1 MGASGGTVAE
11 QKAHGAISDELVA
24 AAEEAGLQYVSDHRP
39 GYTRRAKGK
48 HFDYFNTDG
57 KSIRDD
63 QRRLRIKRLAIPP
76 AWTDVWICPSP
87 NGHIQATGRDARG
100 RKQYRYHERWREVRD
115 ENKFDRL
122 AQFAKAL
129 RKIRRRIA
137 QDLKL
142 PGLPR
147 RKVLATIVRLLE
159 RTFIRIGNEEY
170 ARENKSFGLTTLKNR
185 HVTVNGVQVHFRFRG
200 KSGRHHEVD
209 VADRRVAKVIA
220 KCQDLP
226 GQDLFQ
232 YFDENGEVQNVT
244 SQDVN
249 EYLRQIA
256 GEDFTA
262 KDFRT
267 WGGTVLAAIALSA
280 QHEFE
285 TKKQAKS
292 NIKTAMCAVAELL
305 ANTPAICRKC
315 YVHPVIVEAYLN
327 RTRIVGLNAATQ
339 RPKQFDL
346 RGAERAV
353 LKFLRARGAAD

>member
-1 MGASGGTVAE
+1 MGTIGTNSHNG
-11 QKAHGAISDELVA
+11 KALGATLANNSLE
-24 AAEEAGLQYVSDHRP
+24 AAEEAGLQYVSDDRP
-39 GYTRRAKGK
+39 GYTRRANDGDFEYLDTQGK
-48 HFDYFNTDG
+48 Q
-57 KSIRDD
+57 IRDE
-63 QRRLRIKRLAIPP
+63 RRLLRIKRLAIPP
-76 AWTDVWICPSP
+76 AWTDVWICPSA
-87 NGHIQATGRDARG
+87 NGHIQAIGRDARR
-100 RKQYRYHERWREVRD
+100 RKQYCYHERWREIRD

-129 RKIRRRIA
+129 PNIRRRVV
-137 QDLKL
+137 QDLNL
-142 PGLPR
+142 PVLPR

-185 HVTVNGVQVHFRFRG
+185 HVKVRGAQVRFRFRG
-200 KSGRHHEVD
+200 KHRIQHEVD
-209 VADRRVAKVIA
+209 VTDRRVAKVIA

-232 YFDENGEVQNVT
+232 YLDEDGEVQDIT

-267 WGGTVLAAIALSA
+267 WGGTILAAIALST
-280 QHEFE
+280 QGNFE

-292 NIKTAMCAVAELL
+292 NIKTAICAVAELL
-305 ANTPAICRKC
+305 GNTPAVCRKC
-315 YVHPVIVEAYLN
+315 YIHPVIIEAYLN
-327 RTRIVGLNAATQ
+327 RTRIAGLNGAAKAL
-339 RPKQFDL
+339 KQPDL
-346 RGAERAV
+346 RTAERSV
-353 LKFLRARGAAD
+353 LKFLHA